1 MLLNVNTYVI
11 NVFKKELLKFIRSE
25 PNSIY
30 NIHDTKGLK
39 LLTRLRLVRS
49 YLGDHKFR
57 HIFKRLFIT
66 SVLLWSGLRNNNSL
80 LPSMPQSSLCKEN
93 SFSQDNSS
101 KWNHL
106 KTE

>member
-57 HIFKRLFIT
+57 HIFQKTFYYQCALVVRIKKQQLT
-66 SVLLWSGLRNNNSL
+66 S
-80 LPSMPQSSLCKEN
+80 
-93 SFSQDNSS
+93 SFNAPIIIVQG
-101 KWNHL
+101 KL
-106 KTE
+106 IFTRQFK